1 VKRVRV
7 AACAIVGALTLTL
20 SGCGGQTG
28 LDATRAHTLQADVLA
43 VTNAA
48 RTENWDLARAKIA
61 STQTHLDA
69 ALDAGQVS
77 GSRYREIE
85 AALARVA
92 ALVAAERDGAS
103 AANPSASPVTTP
115 SATKRPTTSTTKAT
129 PSHAASTAPTN
140 QNGPGH
146 GNGKGKGS
154 GQKHT
159 PKPPKNK

>member
-1 VKRVRV
+1 MRRVRV
-7 AACAIVGALTLTL
+7 AACAVVGSLALTL
-20 SGCGGQTG
+20 SGCGGQTE
-28 LDATRAHTLQADVLA
+28 LDASPAHTLQADVLA
-43 VTNAA
+43 VTTAA
-48 RTENWDLARAKIA
+48 RAENWDLARAKIA

-77 GSRYREIE
+77 GARYREIE

-92 ALVAAERDGAS
+92 GLVTAARDEAPAS
-103 AANPSASPVTTP
+103 SPSASPAATP
-115 SATKRPTTSTTKAT
+115 SATKRPPTSTTKAT
-129 PSHAASTAPTN
+129 PSHAASTN

-146 GNGKGKGS
+146 GKGKGP